1 MEDPVAVAAA
11 HDAQEST
18 PLLRGD
24 INTTTNNHND
34 RRHETCHYYDDC
46 DTPNWYW
53 PWPAA
58 YWAAIPVIFLAG
70 LAVGPAMAMTSPLV
84 KLLFCERGIPDLF
97 KDKNRDH
104 LLLSGDEKDCDSSE
118 HSAAIAKFTGVFA
131 SLTSVLV
138 TLTVRYWNSLSDRIG
153 RKKTMLIWAVGT
165 TVAQTFPVM
174 VYYNKG
180 MSVYFLWLA
189 GMIEGAVGSI
199 LCLIALVHSYAADVS
214 SPEQRTVVF
223 GRMMAGWYAG
233 LGIGSAIGG
242 MVAKRFGMITV
253 FWMLPVISFIDVLY
267 VLMIPESLTAA
278 KLAGNNQP
286 TMNNSQSQAT
296 LIDVDRS
303 NSAGPN
309 NTSSSQPIK
318 PATTLRHQS
327 WVDRVVRACVP
338 EQLPH
343 RLGGKYSIIVL
354 MITCFFAL
362 MSVMGA
368 MYQSSVY
375 LLYKFKWT
383 GTELS
388 YLGAI
393 QGMSR
398 LVSLTVLLPLIK
410 KLAPARAKTNPAVG
424 IKFDIKVMI
433 MGLWLEALTM
443 FIYAVAPIAEYFY
456 VGGVTGAIGSLFFP
470 ATRGI
475 ISQSVAPEMLGKT
488 LGTLATFES
497 LAAVIAPSMY
507 AWIYALTLKTHP
519 SLVFYLATGV
529 IMLSSGLAISVAIA
543 HSNEMKR
550 RA

>member
-1 MEDPVAVAAA
+1 MDDPEAVAAA

-24 INTTTNNHND
+24 ITTTNNND
-34 RRHETCHYYDDC
+34 RRQETSPYDDDG
-46 DTPNWYW
+46 DTPKWYW

-70 LAVGPAMAMTSPLV
+70 LAVGPAMALTAPLL
-84 KLLFCERGIPDLF
+84 KILFCERGIPDLF

-104 LLLSGDEKDCDSSE
+104 ALLLSSDEEDCESSE
-118 HSAAIAKFTGVFA
+118 YSAAIAKFAGVFA

-153 RKKTMLIWAVGT
+153 RRKTMLIWACGT
-165 TVAQTFPVM
+165 TVSLTFPLM

-180 MSVYFLWLA
+180 MSLYFIWVG
-189 GMIEGAVGSI
+189 GMIEGSAGSI

-223 GRMMAGWYAG
+223 GRMMAGWYTG

-242 MVAKRFGMITV
+242 MVAKKFGLITV
-253 FWMLPVISFIDVLY
+253 FWMLPIIAFINVLY

-286 TMNNSQSQAT
+286 TMTNSQSQAA
-296 LIDVDRS
+296 LIDVDSS
-303 NSAGPN
+303 NSVGSKN
-309 NTSSSQPIK
+309 ISSRQPVK
-318 PATTLRHQS
+318 PTTTLRQPS
-327 WVDRVVRACVP
+327 WVDRVIRLCVP

-343 RLGGKYSIIVL
+343 RLGGKYSIIML
-354 MITCFFAL
+354 MFTCFFTL

-368 MYQSSVY
+368 MYQSNIY
-375 LLYKFKWT
+375 LQYKFKWT

-388 YLGAI
+388 YLGSM
-393 QGMSR
+393 QGLSR

-410 KLAPARAKTNPAVG
+410 KLAPSRAKTNPAHG
-424 IKFDIKVMI
+424 IKFDLKVLI

-443 FIYAVAPIAEYFY
+443 LIYAVAPIGEYFY
-456 VGGVTGAIGSLFFP
+456 VGGATGAIGSLFFP

-475 ISQSVAPEMLGKT
+475 LSQSVAPEMLGKT

-497 LAAVIAPSMY
+497 LAAVIAPTLY

-519 SLVFYLATGV
+519 SLVFYVAAGV
-529 IMLSSGLAISVAIA
+529 IMLASGLAVSVAIA
-543 HSNEMKR
+543 HRNELKR